1 MKGKKYIKYIV
12 EMIEKLVN
20 IPSPSGYC
28 AQVLTFLENEAK
40 SMGYETFYLNKGGLI
55 VTVHGK
61 SEESDRH
68 VRPCGYIGEQWCA
81 QSLLT
86 VS

>member
-28 AQVLTFLENEAK
+28 AQVMAFLENEAK
-40 SMGYETFYLNKGGLI
+40 SMGYET
-55 VTVHGK
+55 
-61 SEESDRH
+61 S
-68 VRPCGYIGEQWCA
+68 
-81 QSLLT
+81 
-86 VS
+86 